1 MVYRSQNENFH
12 EVKRERDLYKKE
24 AECLKSHLRD
34 VKRYA
39 NGNAYRP
46 KPNTHNYKK
55 DFNKGHPETS
65 KRETTAHNQ
74 KQFTE
79 KRSYG
84 NSRGEN
90 SRGFGQNNT
99 QQLSQ
104 NTQQPSSWFGLW
116 GFSSSS
122 SSSSSN
128 VKNNYNGSSNSRG
141 SSGRGNYSHSRGRGG
156 GRGNGRGRG
165 LSHQ

>member
-1 MVYRSQNENFH
+1 MGKDRGTGCQH
-12 EVKRERDLYKKE
+12 
-24 AECLKSHLRD
+24 D
-34 VKRYA
+34 V
-39 NGNAYRP
+39 P
-46 KPNTHNYKK
+46 FPK

-65 KRETTAHNQ
+65 KRDATAHNQ

-84 NSRGEN
+84 NSRGGN

-99 QQLSQ
+99 QQSSQ
-104 NTQQPSSWFGLW
+104 NTQQSSSWFGLW
-116 GFSSSS
+116 GSSSS
-122 SSSSSN
+122 SSSGN
-128 VKNNYNGSSNSRG
+128 VKTNYNGSANSRG

-165 LSHQ
+165 SSRVDPLKSEEKQLSEES